1 MRTIHSPGRPTP
13 VADMGGSESRGRQ
26 GAPRHVD
33 NLRRRASR
41 LPQRADRLVSRA
53 ETRVAQGCVYPSSV
67 DVLLEVIAAIGKR
80 KVVEVRVRRDPLT
93 EMGVETVLYLPF
105 DQITL
110 SFNSF
115 RGYRVPRHSI
125 PPLTSVVDADL
136 SIA

>member
-1 MRTIHSPGRPTP
+1 MRRGTSITFE
-13 VADMGGSESRGRQ
+13 GGPAAYHNVLIGS
-26 GAPRHVD
+26 
-33 NLRRRASR
+33 L
-41 LPQRADRLVSRA
+41 SRA

-67 DVLLEVIAAIGKR
+67 DVLLEVIAAVGKR

-125 PPLTSVVDADL
+125 PPLMSVVDADL